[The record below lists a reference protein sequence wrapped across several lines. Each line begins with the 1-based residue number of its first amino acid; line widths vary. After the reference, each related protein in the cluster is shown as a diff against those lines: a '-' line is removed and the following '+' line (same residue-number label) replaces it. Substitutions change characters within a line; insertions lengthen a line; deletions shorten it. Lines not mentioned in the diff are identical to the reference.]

1 MTDSSIE
8 ETKETSEVDKTNEK
22 RSTDSEGPTREKRAR
37 KSAEA
42 FVPDDFKH
50 IEHQVVIVE
59 GRGTPLQDLEPVRA
73 SIEALPVTAPEL
85 LAAHKFLYPS
95 QRKPPKH
102 RIKSDILEF
111 SGFLPKL
118 QEGQEEKDVEESDDK
133 LESEM
138 GTRAY
143 KKTIAELKKM
153 CDVFAIDRKGK
164 NDKDGLV
171 NALLDFLGEPSE
183 SLLKGGS
190 MTRSDNKKT
199 KSRAAAQKEDEP
211 LEFGQMP
218 SDSQLQTWARYFTK
232 VYNMEKAT
240 IKVALEVASDKFG
253 VDLKDKKSLLKEYLA
268 EAQS

>member
-1 MTDSSIE
+1 MTESSKE

-22 RSTDSEGPTREKRAR
+22 RPTESPEPTREKRAR

-42 FVPDDFKH
+42 FVPDNFKH

-73 SIEALPVTAPEL
+73 SIEALQVTAPEL

-133 LESEM
+133 LE
-138 GTRAY
+138 
-143 KKTIAELKKM
+143 
-153 CDVFAIDRKGK
+153 V
-164 NDKDGLV
+164 
-171 NALLDFLGEPSE
+171 
-183 SLLKGGS
+183 SL
-190 MTRSDNKKT
+190 
-199 KSRAAAQKEDEP
+199 
-211 LEFGQMP
+211 
-218 SDSQLQTWARYFTK
+218 
-232 VYNMEKAT
+232 
-240 IKVALEVASDKFG
+240 
-253 VDLKDKKSLLKEYLA
+253 
-268 EAQS
+268 

>member
-1 MTDSSIE
+1 
-8 ETKETSEVDKTNEK
+8 
-22 RSTDSEGPTREKRAR
+22 
-37 KSAEA
+37 
-42 FVPDDFKH
+42 
-50 IEHQVVIVE
+50 
-59 GRGTPLQDLEPVRA
+59 
-73 SIEALPVTAPEL
+73 
-85 LAAHKFLYPS
+85 
-95 QRKPPKH
+95 
-102 RIKSDILEF
+102 
-111 SGFLPKL
+111 
-118 QEGQEEKDVEESDDK
+118 
-133 LESEM
+133 
-138 GTRAY
+138 
-143 KKTIAELKKM
+143 M
-153 CDVFAIDRKGK
+153 CDVFTIDRYVVVWFLLRLKQITSHFVCYSKGK

-190 MTRSDNKKT
+190 KKHPDGKKT
-199 KSRAAAQKEDEP
+199 KSRAAAQKKEKEES